1 MLENIPL
8 FIYALCSAVLIL
20 FGLHHY
26 FVIFL
31 FFKKKNGIKEDNQ
44 RAEEEHAITD
54 SNAPAVLS
62 QIPLYNE
69 SAVAERVIRAVAE
82 IDYPNHHIQVLD
94 DSTDDSTK
102 LVDKV
107 VSELQEQNISIEV
120 VRRDDRVGF
129 KAGALDYG
137 LKKNDAPYI
146 AIFDSDFVP
155 PKNFLRK
162 TIPHFLTGNKY
173 CVVQARW
180 GHLNSEENAFTRAQ
194 SVGVNGHFVV
204 EQVARSYNG
213 YFLNFN
219 GTAGIW
225 SREAIEDAGG
235 WNADT
240 LTEDLD
246 LSYRAQ
252 LKGWK
257 IHFLPHLVVP
267 AELPSFFQAFRS
279 QQFRWAKGSMQT
291 AKKLLPVVW
300 KSDISF
306 SKKVEASFHLTHY
319 SIHLCMF
326 LQALMA
332 LPIILI
338 NSNSFQS
345 QLVAW
350 FAVPM
355 ALAMVGPSLLYLAA
369 ERWLDSENGTRTFL
383 KRLPML
389 LLIGFGICLSNARAC
404 IEGLIGIQSP
414 FVRTPKKGDH
424 KSMTKFMDL
433 GKASIMPMLEI
444 SMAILTLITAIIYYT
459 KDSAAIIPFFLIYAF
474 GFGMFGYRSLMDG
487 REKSSLKNTVKR
499 SRP

>member
-1 MLENIPL
+1 MLVNIPL
-8 FIYALCSAVLIL
+8 FIYAFCSAVLIL

-26 FVIFL
+26 FMIFL

-44 RAEEEHAITD
+44 RTEEENAITEQ
-54 SNAPAVLS
+54 NAPAVLS

-69 SAVAERVIRAVAE
+69 PAVAERVIRAVAE
-82 IDYPNHHIQVLD
+82 IDYPRHHIQVLD

-107 VSELQEQNISIEV
+107 VSELQEKGISIEV
-120 VRRDDRVGF
+120 LRREGRAGF

-137 LKKNDAPYI
+137 LKKNDAPYV

-155 PKNFLRK
+155 PKNFLER
-162 TIPHFLTGNKY
+162 TIPHFLTNNKY

-194 SVGVNGHFVV
+194 SVGVNGHFVI

-225 SREAIEDAGG
+225 SREAITDAGG

-267 AELPSFFQAFRS
+267 AELPSFYQAFRS

-300 KSDISF
+300 KSGIPV
-306 SKKVEASFHLTHY
+306 SKKIEASFHLTHY

-338 NSNSFQS
+338 NKNSFDS
-345 QLVAW
+345 QVVAW
-350 FAVPM
+350 FAAPM
-355 ALAMVGPSLLYLAA
+355 ALAMIGPSLLYLVA
-369 ERWLDSENGTRTFL
+369 ERWLDSEKGTLNFFN
-383 KRLPML
+383 RLPML

-404 IEGLIGIQSP
+404 VEGLIGIKSP

-424 KSMTKFMDL
+424 QSMTKFMDL
-433 GKASIMPMLEI
+433 GKGSIMPILEI
-444 SMAILTLITAIIYYT
+444 SMALLTLVTAIVYYN
-459 KDSAAIIPFFLIYAF
+459 KDSAAIIPFFLIYSF
-474 GFGMFGYRSLMDG
+474 GFAMFGYRSITG
-487 REKSSLKNTVKR
+487 GIEKNTVKKTAKR
-499 SRP
+499 FKT

>member
-8 FIYALCSAVLIL
+8 IVYALCSAVLII

-31 FFKKKNGIKEDNQ
+31 FLRKKNGIKDNNEVVEKDYSIT
-44 RAEEEHAITD
+44 EE
-54 SNAPAVLS
+54 NAPRVLS

-69 SAVAERVIRAVAE
+69 AAVAERVIRAVAE
-82 IDYPNHHIQVLD
+82 IEYPKHHIQVLD
-94 DSTDDSTK
+94 DSTNDSTI

-107 VSELQEQNISIEV
+107 VSELKEKGISIEV
-120 VRRDDRVGF
+120 IRRDDRKGF
-129 KAGALDYG
+129 KAGALDVG
-137 LKKNDAPYI
+137 LQKNDAPYI

-155 PKNFLRK
+155 PKDFLKR
-162 TIPHFLTGNKY
+162 TIPHFLTDNKY

-194 SVGVNGHFVV
+194 SVGVNGHFVI

-219 GTAGIW
+219 GTAGVW
-225 SREAIEDAGG
+225 SREAIDDAGG

-257 IHFLPHLVVP
+257 IHFLPNLVVP
-267 AELPSFFQAFRS
+267 AELPSFYQAFRS

-332 LPIILI
+332 LPVILI
-338 NSNSFQS
+338 DKHSFDS
-345 QLVAW
+345 QIVVW
-350 FAVPM
+350 FAAPM
-355 ALAMVGPSLLYLAA
+355 AFAMIGPSLLYLCA
-369 ERWLDSENGTRTFL
+369 ERWLDPEHGTMTFL

-404 IEGLIGIQSP
+404 VEGLIGIQSP
-414 FVRTPKKGDH
+414 FVRTPKKGDN

-433 GKASIMPMLEI
+433 GKASVMPMIEI
-444 SMAILTLITAIIYYT
+444 SMALLTLVTAYIYYT
-459 KDSAAIIPFFLIYAF
+459 KDSAAIIPFFLIYSV
-474 GFGMFGYRSLMDG
+474 GFAIFGYRSLTDG
-487 REKSSLKNTVKR
+487 REKTNVKR
-499 SRP
+499 SKP

>member
-8 FIYALCSAVLIL
+8 IVYVICSAVLIM

-31 FFKKKNGIKEDNQ
+31 FLKKKNDIKENNLSVEKDY
-44 RAEEEHAITD
+44 AITEE
-54 SNAPAVLS
+54 NAPRVLS

-69 SAVAERVIRAVAE
+69 SAVAARVIRAVAE
-82 IDYPNHHIQVLD
+82 IDYPKHHIQVLD

-102 LVDKV
+102 LVDEV
-107 VSELQEQNISIEV
+107 VTELQGQGVSIEV
-120 VRRDDRVGF
+120 IRREDRTGF
-129 KAGALDYG
+129 KAGALDVG
-137 LKKNDAPYI
+137 LQKNDAPYI

-155 PKNFLRK
+155 PKDFLKK
-162 TIPHFLTGNKY
+162 TIPHFLTDNKY

-194 SVGVNGHFVV
+194 SVGVNGHFVI

-219 GTAGIW
+219 GTAGVW
-225 SREAIEDAGG
+225 SREAIDDAGG

-257 IHFLPHLVVP
+257 IHFLPNLVVP
-267 AELPSFFQAFRS
+267 AELPSFYQAFRS

-300 KSDISF
+300 TSNIPF

-338 NSNSFQS
+338 NKHSFDS
-345 QLVAW
+345 QLVVW
-350 FAVPM
+350 FAAPM

-369 ERWLDSENGTRTFL
+369 ERWLDSENGTMTFL

-404 IEGLIGIQSP
+404 IEGIIGVKSP

-424 KSMTKFMDL
+424 KSMSKFMDL
-433 GKASIMPMLEI
+433 GKASIMPMMEI
-444 SMAILTLITAIIYYT
+444 SMAILTFATAVVYYT
-459 KDSAAIIPFFLIYAF
+459 RDSAAIIPFFMIYSI
-474 GFGMFGYRSLMDG
+474 GFAMFGYKSLTD
-487 REKSSLKNTVKR
+487 K
-499 SRP
+499 